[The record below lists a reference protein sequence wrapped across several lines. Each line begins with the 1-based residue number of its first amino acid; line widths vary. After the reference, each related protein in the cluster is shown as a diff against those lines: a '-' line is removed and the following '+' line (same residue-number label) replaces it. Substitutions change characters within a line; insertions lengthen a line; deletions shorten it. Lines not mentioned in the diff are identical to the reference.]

1 MTLSNP
7 DALQDSFQ
15 QNTWQKSSWSRA
27 PLRWQLAIVTA
38 LMVAAAVGI
47 MTIVAYWTV
56 ATSLNRAVDSDLE
69 KVAQSM
75 LDRSNDPAFRFHANS
90 EIEAFKAYN
99 PAINVAFYPSGSSA
113 AIGDEIPLVAEAE
126 VVRGDVPMS
135 IRNQGNQR
143 VLAKHNEAGATV
155 VLAQD
160 LGPTYSLVSSLGMVL
175 LIIAGLGTLIAIAA
189 GMVVSTTGLRP
200 VSRLQRAVEH
210 VTETDSLEPIEVVG
224 RDELAQLTRSFNDML
239 ESLEASRR
247 RQTELVADAGHELKT
262 PLTSLRTNIEL
273 LMIVSNSPTATISA
287 EDRSDL
293 EKDVIAQIEELST
306 LIGDLVDLARED
318 SRQQTAEFVDLGDA
332 MSNALDRVKRRRPD
346 VEFAFGRTDWYLF
359 GDSFALGRAVVNLMD
374 NAAKWSPPNGVVRLT
389 MEPISDNQIHI
400 GVADSGP
407 GIPVA
412 DRAKVFER
420 CFRSVQARSMPG
432 SGLGLS
438 IVKKVVERHQGTI
451 TVLDSGDGGTLMQ
464 ITLPGSTDPDVIR
477 AQHPDAP
484 VAES

>member
-1 MTLSNP
+1 MILKKPLVAVGEQSP
-7 DALQDSFQ
+7 QSS
-15 QNTWQKSSWSRA
+15 WQKSSWSRA

-56 ATSLNRAVDSDLE
+56 STSLNRAVDSELE
-69 KVAQSM
+69 DVARSM
-75 LDRSNDPAFRFHANS
+75 LSRSVDPAFNKRLDQ
-90 EIEAFKAYN
+90 EVEAFKAYN
-99 PAINVAFYPSGSSA
+99 PDTKVTYFAPGSSHGV
-113 AIGDEIPLVAEAE
+113 GDSIPLVQESE
-126 VVRGDVPMS
+126 VIRGEKQMTL
-135 IRNQGNQR
+135 RNQGDQR
-143 VLAKHNEAGATV
+143 VLAMNNEIGATV
-155 VLAQD
+155 VLSQD

-175 LIIAGLGTLIAIAA
+175 LIIAGLGTLMAIAA

-224 RDELAQLTRSFNDML
+224 RDELAQLTQSFNDML

-287 EDRSDL
+287 EDRRDL
-293 EKDVIAQIEELST
+293 ENDVIAQIEELST

-318 SRQQTAEFVDLGDA
+318 SRQQTAEFVDLGDT
-332 MSNALDRVKRRRPD
+332 MSNALDRVRRRRPD
-346 VEFAFGRTDWYLF
+346 VKFTFDRTDWYLL

-389 MEPISDNQIHI
+389 MVPISGDQIHI

-420 CFRSVQARSMPG
+420 FFRSVQARSMPG

-438 IVKKVVERHQGTI
+438 IVKKVVERHNGTI
-451 TVLDSGDGGTLMQ
+451 EVLDSDDGGTLMQ
-464 ITLPGSTDPDVIR
+464 ITLPGSQNKDKIKALSPED
-477 AQHPDAP
+477 
-484 VAES
+484 

>member
-1 MTLSNP
+1 
-7 DALQDSFQ
+7 
-15 QNTWQKSSWSRA
+15 
-27 PLRWQLAIVTA
+27 
-38 LMVAAAVGI
+38 

-56 ATSLNRAVDSDLE
+56 STSLNRSVDSQLE
-69 KVAQSM
+69 SVARSM
-75 LDRSNDPAFRFHANS
+75 LSRSVDPAFNKRIET
-90 EIEAFKAYN
+90 EIESFKAYN
-99 PAINVAFYPSGSSA
+99 PDTNILYFPPGASRG
-113 AIGDEIPLVAEAE
+113 IGDNIPLVNEGE
-126 VVRGDVPMS
+126 VIRGEIPIS
-135 IRNQGNQR
+135 FRNQGDQR
-143 VLAKHNEAGATV
+143 VLALNNEVGATV

-160 LGPTYSLVSSLGMVL
+160 LGPTYALVSSLGMVL
-175 LIIAGLGTLIAIAA
+175 LIIAGLGTLMAIAA

-273 LMIVSNSPTATISA
+273 LMIVSNSPTATISN
-287 EDRSDL
+287 EDRRDL

-318 SRQQTAEFVDLGDA
+318 SRVQNAEFVDLGDT
-332 MSNALDRVKRRRPD
+332 MSNALDRVRRRRPD
-346 VEFAFGRTDWYLF
+346 VKFDFVRTDWYLF

-374 NAAKWSPPNGVVRLT
+374 NAAKWSPPNGVVRLN
-389 MEPISDNQIHI
+389 MQPISDSEIHI
-400 GVADSGP
+400 SVADSGP
-407 GIPVA
+407 GIPAA

-420 CFRSVQARSMPG
+420 FFRSVQARSMPG

-438 IVKKVVERHQGTI
+438 IVKKVVERHHGTI
-451 TVLDSGDGGTLMQ
+451 EVLDSDDGGTLMQ
-464 ITLPGSTDPDVIR
+464 ITLPGSASEAIIR
-477 AQHPDAP
+477 AQHPEEKLAT
-484 VAES
+484 EH